1 MLPSTQMVCDQV
13 NLIDSERLLLIRC
26 HASMI
31 RQVVEDQQA
40 TEQQTTFTTA
50 TTETVSQDANV
61 KLCVLNLMQNMF
73 ANLMPTPSL
82 KNMIV
87 QNLIG

>member
-31 RQVVEDQQA
+31 RQVVED
-40 TEQQTTFTTA
+40 
-50 TTETVSQDANV
+50 
-61 KLCVLNLMQNMF
+61 
-73 ANLMPTPSL
+73 
-82 KNMIV
+82 
-87 QNLIG
+87 